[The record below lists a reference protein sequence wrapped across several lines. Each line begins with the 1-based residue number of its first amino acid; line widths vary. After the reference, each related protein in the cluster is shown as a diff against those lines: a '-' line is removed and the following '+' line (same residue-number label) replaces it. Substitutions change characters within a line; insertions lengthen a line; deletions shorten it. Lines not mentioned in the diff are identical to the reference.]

1 MRLVPTLAAALIPL
15 AAIAAPATPALGA
28 TDAGLAQV
36 EASLAATQTMTAHF
50 VQTDGKGRQLD
61 GQFSLK
67 RPGRIRFDYGRAAN
81 MLVVSDGQ
89 RLNFLDYSAP
99 QMSSWPIDKT
109 PLKPLLAANPDLGRI
124 ARILPT
130 PDPRVLLLRARDARH
145 PEFGTL
151 ILAFVKAPG
160 APAGLRMEGWTAIDA
175 LNKKTSV
182 KLDDQRYNV
191 AVADSAFTFTPIR
204 KK

>member
-1 MRLVPTLAAALIPL
+1 MRLVPPLAAALIPL
-15 AAIAAPATPALGA
+15 AAIAAPPTPALGA
-28 TDAGLAQV
+28 TDAGVAQV

-109 PLKPLLAANPDLGRI
+109 P
-124 ARILPT
+124 
-130 PDPRVLLLRARDARH
+130 DPSVLLVDYVHVYGFDPDGHAARCA
-145 PEFGTL
+145 
-151 ILAFVKAPG
+151 APG
-160 APAGLRMEGWTAIDA
+160 NADPAA
-175 LNKKTSV
+175 K
-182 KLDDQRYNV
+182 
-191 AVADSAFTFTPIR
+191 P
-204 KK
+204 